1 MKKIIAYVHTH
12 WDREWYRE
20 FEEFRL
26 RLIEVLNDIILKLQK
41 GELPVFY
48 FDGQISAVEDYLE
61 IYPEKVDVIK
71 KLIAEK
77 KLFVGPFYCSADQ
90 FLTSGESLLRN
101 LYFGI
106 KKSKEL
112 GNKEFLAYLSDTFG
126 HCVSMSEILKAANLD
141 KAVLWRGLGDLNA
154 DLLWQDIKTTY
165 LIQGYFNDFLSS
177 DMDFDK
183 KADALKRY
191 IDKIAAKSGEYVLLP
206 IGADHLKACDNLKKQ
221 IEMLNKKYKNEYE
234 IVISE
239 PFEYFK
245 NIKDEDRTTV
255 SGEFLNNSLNFILQ
269 GVYSSRND
277 IKQANARCERK
288 LNDAEMFDAVNST
301 FYGKTSRQKQLDYAY
316 KTLIKNHAHDSIY
329 GCNTDKVNREVLT
342 RYEKVEEIADGVKKR
357 CERDLKTEKGFSAIN
372 LSNNDFK
379 GVATIWS
386 DKKLPSNL
394 KAVLL
399 EKKRG
404 FSDDILYN
412 TAKIPVTE
420 DYTDICKY
428 AVKLK
433 NVDAFSLKNITKH
446 DIADASDIKVGKHFI
461 ENQNLVIE
469 IKNNQIN
476 VTDKKNHLIYH
487 DFIKITDVGDVGD
500 SYNFAPVKNDK
511 KVVAKIKS
519 VKIEGKKL
527 FAKAIVDFEIKIPET
542 STDKRRSL
550 IAPRHKIQ
558 MTILLKSDS
567 DFAEFKTDYVNKS
580 ENHKLQVA
588 FGLKNPIVETISED
602 LTKTVKR
609 VFDPDYDLNDKIPA
623 PRGFELKT
631 NTMPINCFVWCQGVG
646 VISDGLH
653 EVEICKNDL
662 ALTLLRSTGII
673 SNPKNPSRGT
683 PAGPPIETPE
693 LQMLGK
699 YSAEFAISF
708 TDSADDLYKVCDEY
722 FSAPILVQSNMPSK
736 QFVTSDNKKIKVSVI
751 KKSDK
756 DELVL
761 RLINASD
768 EREACT
774 IKCGNKLPVETDLT
788 EEKNIPTNG
797 ILYFNPHEIKTVKM
811 K

>member
-1 MKKIIAYVHTH
+1 M
-12 WDREWYRE
+12 
-20 FEEFRL
+20 
-26 RLIEVLNDIILKLQK
+26 
-41 GELPVFY
+41 
-48 FDGQISAVEDYLE
+48 
-61 IYPEKVDVIK
+61 
-71 KLIAEK
+71 
-77 KLFVGPFYCSADQ
+77 
-90 FLTSGESLLRN
+90 
-101 LYFGI
+101 
-106 KKSKEL
+106 
-112 GNKEFLAYLSDTFG
+112 
-126 HCVSMSEILKAANLD
+126 
-141 KAVLWRGLGDLNA
+141 
-154 DLLWQDIKTTY
+154 
-165 LIQGYFNDFLSS
+165 
-177 DMDFDK
+177 
-183 KADALKRY
+183 
-191 IDKIAAKSGEYVLLP
+191 
-206 IGADHLKACDNLKKQ
+206 
-221 IEMLNKKYKNEYE
+221 
-234 IVISE
+234 
-239 PFEYFK
+239 
-245 NIKDEDRTTV
+245 
-255 SGEFLNNSLNFILQ
+255 
-269 GVYSSRND
+269 
-277 IKQANARCERK
+277 
-288 LNDAEMFDAVNST
+288 
-301 FYGKTSRQKQLDYAY
+301 
-316 KTLIKNHAHDSIY
+316 
-329 GCNTDKVNREVLT
+329 
-342 RYEKVEEIADGVKKR
+342 
-357 CERDLKTEKGFSAIN
+357 
-372 LSNNDFK
+372 
-379 GVATIWS
+379 
-386 DKKLPSNL
+386 
-394 KAVLL
+394 
-399 EKKRG
+399 
-404 FSDDILYN
+404 
-412 TAKIPVTE
+412 
-420 DYTDICKY
+420 
-428 AVKLK
+428 
-433 NVDAFSLKNITKH
+433 
-446 DIADASDIKVGKHFI
+446 
-461 ENQNLVIE
+461 
-469 IKNNQIN
+469 
-476 VTDKKNHLIYH
+476 
-487 DFIKITDVGDVGD
+487 TDVGDVGD

-511 KVVAKIKS
+511 KVVAEIKS

-527 FAKAIVDFEIKIPET
+527 FARAIVDFEIKIPET
-542 STDKRRSL
+542 STYKRRSL

-609 VFDPDYDLNDKIPA
+609 AFDPDYDLNDKIPA

-631 NTMPINCFVWCQGVG
+631 NTMPINRFVWCQGVG

-673 SNPKNPSRGT
+673 SNPQNPSRGT

-736 QFVTSDNKKIKVSVI
+736 RFVTSDNKNIEVSVI